1 MGKPEWSENM
11 QVSVMKRMTN
21 LLKTFLFP
29 IAIYLLILIVT
40 LLMSKN
46 GYASAGAFDRIIRG
60 SVLTT
65 ITAYAIALPLSG
77 GRWDFAPGI
86 IIILSGIVGSNLA
99 IQWGAGPLILLM
111 VTIGAAVVLSL
122 LEGLLY
128 LWIRVPTIIVSLGV
142 VMMYEALSG
151 VVFGGSGTQLYMY
164 PDLTIF
170 ARSPW
175 IYIVLALIMVLFY
188 FLLGY
193 TKFGYD
199 TRSLSANP
207 RLAIN
212 MGVKEKKNI
221 LITYLVVGVLLGIA
235 AVINASTVLVSPA
248 GNLSSTSLMF
258 SSMGPVL
265 VGLYLARFTNL
276 PLGIFAGALG
286 MNALSYG
293 MVVMGIDSS
302 LHTVIIGIFIVGFM
316 GYTSNQEA
324 IRAYLIRRSK
334 TGRKAQA

>member
-1 MGKPEWSENM
+1 M
-11 QVSVMKRMTN
+11 QVLMLKRAIN

-29 IAIYLLILIVT
+29 IAVYAIILIVT
-40 LLMSKN
+40 LLMNKT
-46 GYASAGAFDRIIRG
+46 GYVSSGAFDRIIRG

-86 IIILSGIVGSNLA
+86 IIILAGIIGSNLT
-99 IQWGAGPLILLM
+99 IDLGLGPVMLLA
-111 VTIGAAVVLSL
+111 VTVAVAVLLSL
-122 LEGLLY
+122 IEGLLY

-151 VVFGGSGTQLYMY
+151 VVYGGSGTQLYMHAG
-164 PDLTIF
+164 LTVF

-175 IYIVLALIMVLFY
+175 IYILLAVIMVLFY
-188 FLLGY
+188 YLLSH

-199 TRSLSANP
+199 TRSLAANP
-207 RLAIN
+207 RLAVN

-221 LITYLVVGVLLGIA
+221 FLTYLVVGALLGAA

-248 GNLSSTSLMF
+248 GNLSSTALMF

-265 VGLYLARFTNL
+265 VGLYLAQFTNL

-293 MVVMGIDSS
+293 MVVLGIDSS
-302 LHTVIIGIFIVGFM
+302 MQTVIVGVFIVGFM
-316 GYTSNQEA
+316 AYTSNQER
-324 IRAYLIRRSK
+324 IRVYLNRRRA
-334 TGRKAQA
+334 GNKAQA

>member
-1 MGKPEWSENM
+1 M
-11 QVSVMKRMTN
+11 QVLMLKRSIN

-29 IAIYLLILIVT
+29 IAVYAIILIVT
-40 LLMSKN
+40 LLMNKT
-46 GYASAGAFDRIIRG
+46 GYVSSGAFDRIIRG

-86 IIILSGIVGSNLA
+86 IIILAGIIGSNLT
-99 IQWGAGPLILLM
+99 IDLGLGPVMLLA
-111 VTIGAAVVLSL
+111 VTVAVAVLLSL
-122 LEGLLY
+122 IEGLLY

-151 VVFGGSGTQLYMY
+151 VVYGGSGTQLYMHAG
-164 PDLTIF
+164 LTVF

-175 IYIVLALIMVLFY
+175 IYILLAVIMVLFY
-188 FLLGY
+188 YLLSH

-199 TRSLSANP
+199 TRSLAANP
-207 RLAIN
+207 RLAVN

-221 LITYLVVGVLLGIA
+221 FLTYLVVGALLGAA

-248 GNLSSTSLMF
+248 GNLSSTALMF

-265 VGLYLARFTNL
+265 VGLYLAQFTNL

-293 MVVMGIDSS
+293 MVVLGIDSS
-302 LHTVIIGIFIVGFM
+302 MQTVIVGVFIVGFM
-316 GYTSNQEA
+316 AYTSNQER
-324 IRAYLIRRSK
+324 IRVYLSRR
-334 TGRKAQA
+334 RAANKAQA

>member
-1 MGKPEWSENM
+1 MRKI
-11 QVSVMKRMTN
+11 TN

-40 LLMSKN
+40 MLMSKG

-77 GRWDFAPGI
+77 ARWDFAPGI

-99 IQWGAGPLILLM
+99 IQWGGGPILLLM
-111 VTIGAAVVLSL
+111 LTIVAAVVFSL

-151 VVFGGSGTQLYMY
+151 IVFGGSGTQLFMY

-170 ARSPW
+170 ARTPW
-175 IYIVLALIMVLFY
+175 VYIVLAVIMVLFH
-188 FLLGY
+188 FLLAY

-212 MGVKEKKNI
+212 MGVNEKKNI
-221 LITYLVVGVLLGIA
+221 LLTYLVVGVLLGVA
-235 AVINASTVLVSPA
+235 AVINASTVLVTPA
-248 GNLSSTSLMF
+248 SNLSSTSLMF

-265 VGLYLARFTNL
+265 VGLYLARFSNL

-293 MVVMGIDSS
+293 MVVLGVNSS
-302 LHTVIIGIFIVGFM
+302 LQTVIIGVFIVGFM
-316 GYTSNQEA
+316 GYTSNQDA
-324 IRAYLIRRSK
+324 IRAYFYRRSK
-334 TGRKAQA
+334 GGSRAQV

>member
-1 MGKPEWSENM
+1 M
-11 QVSVMKRMTN
+11 QVQVVKKLTN

-29 IAIYLLILIVT
+29 IAIYILILIVT
-40 LLMSKN
+40 MLMSKS
-46 GYASAGAFDRIIRG
+46 GYASAGAFDRIVRG

-99 IQWGAGPLILLM
+99 IQLGAGPLALL
-111 VTIGAAVVLSL
+111 VFTVAAAVVLSA

-142 VMMYEALSG
+142 VMVYEALSG
-151 VVFGGSGTQLYMY
+151 IVFGGSGTQLYMY
-164 PDLTIF
+164 SDLTIF

-188 FLLGY
+188 LLLTY

-199 TRSLSANP
+199 TRSLAANP
-207 RLAIN
+207 RLAVN
-212 MGVKEKKNI
+212 SGVKEKRNI
-221 LITYLVVGVLLGIA
+221 FTTYLVVGVLLGVA

-265 VGLYLARFTNL
+265 VGLYLARFSNL

-293 MVVMGIDSS
+293 MVVMGVDSS
-302 LHTVIIGIFIVGFM
+302 LQTVIVGIFIVGFM
-316 GYTSNQEA
+316 GYTSNQET
-324 IRAYLIRRSK
+324 IRAYLNRRSAAAASK
-334 TGRKAQA
+334 THS

>member
-1 MGKPEWSENM
+1 M
-11 QVSVMKRMTN
+11 QVLMLKRAIN

-29 IAIYLLILIVT
+29 IAVYAIILIVT
-40 LLMSKN
+40 LLMNKT
-46 GYASAGAFDRIIRG
+46 GYVSSGAFDRIIRG

-86 IIILSGIVGSNLA
+86 IIILAGIIGSNLT
-99 IQWGAGPLILLM
+99 IDLGLGPIMLLA
-111 VTIGAAVVLSL
+111 VTVAVAVLLSL
-122 LEGLLY
+122 VEGLLY

-151 VVFGGSGTQLYMY
+151 VVYGGSGTQLYMHAG
-164 PDLTIF
+164 LTVF

-175 IYIVLALIMVLFY
+175 IYILLAVIMVLFY
-188 FLLGY
+188 YLLSH

-199 TRSLSANP
+199 TRSLAANP
-207 RLAIN
+207 RLAVN

-221 LITYLVVGVLLGIA
+221 FLTYLVVGALLGAA

-248 GNLSSTSLMF
+248 GNLSSTALMF

-265 VGLYLARFTNL
+265 VGLYLAQFTNL

-293 MVVMGIDSS
+293 MVVLGIDSS
-302 LHTVIIGIFIVGFM
+302 MQTVIVGVFIVGFM
-316 GYTSNQEA
+316 AYTSNQER
-324 IRAYLIRRSK
+324 IRVYLSRR
-334 TGRKAQA
+334 RAANKAQA

>member
-1 MGKPEWSENM
+1 M
-11 QVSVMKRMTN
+11 QVLTLKRAADV
-21 LLKTFLFP
+21 LKTFLFP
-29 IAIYLLILIVT
+29 IAVYLVLLLVT
-40 LLMSKN
+40 LLMSKT
-46 GYASAGAFDRIIRG
+46 GYVSSGAFDRIVRG

-86 IIILSGIVGSNLA
+86 IIILAGIIGSNLTISLGLGPVMLLLITVA
-99 IQWGAGPLILLM
+99 IAI
-111 VTIGAAVVLSL
+111 VLSL
-122 LEGLLY
+122 IEGLLY

-142 VMMYEALSG
+142 VMMYEAVSG
-151 VVFGGSGTQLYMY
+151 IVYGGSGAQLYVHS
-164 PDLTIF
+164 DLAVF
-170 ARSPW
+170 SRSPW

-199 TRSLSANP
+199 TRSLAAHA
-207 RLAIN
+207 RLAVN

-221 LITYLVVGVLLGIA
+221 LLTYLVVGGLLGVA

-248 GNLSSTSLMF
+248 SNLSSTSLMF

-265 VGLYLARFTNL
+265 VGLYLAQFTNL
-276 PLGIFAGALG
+276 SLGIFAGALG

-293 MVVMGIDSS
+293 MVVLGIDSS
-302 LHTVIIGIFIVGFM
+302 LQTVIVGVFIVGFM
-316 GYTSNQEA
+316 SFTSNRERVRAFFLRASAAKRAEA
-324 IRAYLIRRSK
+324 
-334 TGRKAQA
+334 

>member
-1 MGKPEWSENM
+1 M
-11 QVSVMKRMTN
+11 QVLMLKQAVN

-29 IAIYLLILIVT
+29 IAVYLIILIVT
-40 LLMSKN
+40 LLMSKT
-46 GYASAGAFDRIIRG
+46 GYVSSGAFDRIIRG

-86 IIILSGIVGSNLA
+86 IIILAGIIGSNLT
-99 IQWGAGPLILLM
+99 IDLGLGPVILLA
-111 VTIGAAVVLSL
+111 VTVAVAILLSL
-122 LEGLLY
+122 IEGLLY

-151 VVFGGSGTQLYMY
+151 VVYGGSGTQLYMHAG
-164 PDLTIF
+164 LTVF
-170 ARSPW
+170 TRSPW

-188 FLLGY
+188 YLLSH

-199 TRSLSANP
+199 TRSLAANP
-207 RLAIN
+207 RLAVN

-221 LITYLVVGVLLGIA
+221 LLTYLVVGALLGVA
-235 AVINASTVLVSPA
+235 AVINASNVLVSPA
-248 GNLSSTSLMF
+248 GNLSSTALMF

-265 VGLYLARFTNL
+265 FGLYLAQFTNL

-293 MVVMGIDSS
+293 MVVLGIDSS
-302 LHTVIIGIFIVGFM
+302 LQTVIVGVFIVGFM
-316 GYTSNQEA
+316 GYTSNQER
-324 IRAYLIRRSK
+324 IRSFLNRARA
-334 TGRKAQA
+334 GNKAQA

>member
-1 MGKPEWSENM
+1 M
-11 QVSVMKRMTN
+11 QVSVMKRLTN

-40 LLMSKN
+40 LLMNKS
-46 GYASAGAFDRIIRG
+46 GYASTGAFDRIIRG

-77 GRWDFAPGI
+77 ARWDFAPGI

-111 VTIGAAVVLSL
+111 ITIVTAVVLSL

-164 PDLTIF
+164 PNLIIF

-175 IYIVLALIMVLFY
+175 IYIVLALIMVLFH

-199 TRSLSANP
+199 TRSLAANP

-212 MGVKEKKNI
+212 MGVNEKKNI
-221 LITYLVVGVLLGIA
+221 LTTYLVVGVLLGIA

-248 GNLSSTSLMF
+248 SNLSSTSLMF

-324 IRAYLIRRSK
+324 IRAYLYRKSK
-334 TGRKAQA
+334 TGRRAQA

>member
-1 MGKPEWSENM
+1 M
-11 QVSVMKRMTN
+11 QVLMLKRAIN

-29 IAIYLLILIVT
+29 IAVYAIILIVT
-40 LLMSKN
+40 LLMNKT
-46 GYASAGAFDRIIRG
+46 GYVSSGAFDRIIRG

-86 IIILSGIVGSNLA
+86 IIILAGIIGSNLT
-99 IQWGAGPLILLM
+99 IDLGLGPFMLLA
-111 VTIGAAVVLSL
+111 VTVAVAVLLSL
-122 LEGLLY
+122 VEGLLY

-151 VVFGGSGTQLYMY
+151 VVYGGSGTQLYMHA
-164 PDLTIF
+164 DLTVF

-175 IYIVLALIMVLFY
+175 IYILLAVIMVLFY
-188 FLLGY
+188 YLMSN

-199 TRSLSANP
+199 TRSLAANP
-207 RLAIN
+207 RLAVN

-221 LITYLVVGVLLGIA
+221 FLTYLVVGALLGAA

-248 GNLSSTSLMF
+248 GNLSSTALMF

-265 VGLYLARFTNL
+265 VGLYLAQFTNL

-293 MVVMGIDSS
+293 MVVLGIDSS
-302 LHTVIIGIFIVGFM
+302 MQTVIVGVFIVGFM
-316 GYTSNQEA
+316 AYTSNQER
-324 IRAYLIRRSK
+324 IRGYLSRRRA
-334 TGRKAQA
+334 GNQAQA

>member
-1 MGKPEWSENM
+1 M
-11 QVSVMKRMTN
+11 QVLMLKRAIN

-29 IAIYLLILIVT
+29 IAVYVIILIVT
-40 LLMSKN
+40 LLMNKT
-46 GYASAGAFDRIIRG
+46 GYVSSGAFDRIIRG

-86 IIILSGIVGSNLA
+86 IIILAGIIGSNLT
-99 IQWGAGPLILLM
+99 IDLGLGPIMLLA
-111 VTIGAAVVLSL
+111 VTVAVAVLLSL
-122 LEGLLY
+122 VEGLLY

-151 VVFGGSGTQLYMY
+151 VVYGGSGTQLYMHAG
-164 PDLTIF
+164 LTVF

-175 IYIVLALIMVLFY
+175 IYILLAVIMVLFY
-188 FLLGY
+188 YLLSH

-199 TRSLSANP
+199 TRSLAANP
-207 RLAIN
+207 RLAVN

-221 LITYLVVGVLLGIA
+221 FLTYLVVGALLGAA

-248 GNLSSTSLMF
+248 GNLSSTALMF

-265 VGLYLARFTNL
+265 VGLYLAQFTNL

-293 MVVMGIDSS
+293 MVVLGIDSS
-302 LHTVIIGIFIVGFM
+302 MQTVIVGVFIVGFM
-316 GYTSNQEA
+316 AYTSNQER
-324 IRAYLIRRSK
+324 IRVYLSRR
-334 TGRKAQA
+334 RAAN